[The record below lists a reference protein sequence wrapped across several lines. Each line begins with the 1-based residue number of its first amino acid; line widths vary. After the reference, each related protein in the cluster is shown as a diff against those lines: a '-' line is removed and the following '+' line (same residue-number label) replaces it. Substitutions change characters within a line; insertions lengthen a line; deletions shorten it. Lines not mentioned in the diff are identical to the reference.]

1 MLLPTGEEYVELMSE
16 DELDKIRLPIEDEAR
31 RHQKEIDT
39 KIEELYQRMVGR
51 MPKNLLSL
59 IEMTEEID
67 PKTASQL
74 SVNKDP
80 KTGRYFYPKIAFSEE
95 VLVPR
100 QVLIGKGVRITR
112 RLLFFGASKCSAILA
127 SNLGV
132 AKFGQAF
139 EIRATLQKL
148 TNLIIL

>member
-16 DELDKIRLPIEDEAR
+16 EELDKIRLPIEDDAR

-39 KIEELYQRMVGR
+39 KIEALYQMMVGR
-51 MPKNLLSL
+51 MPKDLLSL
-59 IEMTEEID
+59 MKLAEEID
-67 PKTASQL
+67 PKTESQL

-100 QVLIGKGVRITR
+100 QVLIGKRVRIAMH
-112 RLLFFGASKCSAILA
+112 LLFSG
-127 SNLGV
+127 
-132 AKFGQAF
+132 
-139 EIRATLQKL
+139 LQ
-148 TNLIIL
+148 NVSEC